1 MQTSCISR
9 PPPTAAAQDI
19 SDCSVPDRLSAGA
32 SRGVQSRPGKLE
44 LVEAARAQGGEAGDG
59 LYAVHVEYARM
70 SYISPGIL
78 EKNISTT
85 TYTTYYYYYYYI
97 IYLSR

>member
-1 MQTSCISR
+1 M
-9 PPPTAAAQDI
+9 PA
-19 SDCSVPDRLSAGA
+19 
-32 SRGVQSRPGKLE
+32 K
-44 LVEAARAQGGEAGDG
+44 AQGGEAGDG

-78 EKNISTT
+78 EKNVSTT
-85 TYTTYYYYYYYI
+85 TYTTYEYYYI

>member
-1 MQTSCISR
+1 M
-9 PPPTAAAQDI
+9 
-19 SDCSVPDRLSAGA
+19 
-32 SRGVQSRPGKLE
+32 
-44 LVEAARAQGGEAGDG
+44 GDG

-85 TYTTYYYYYYYI
+85 TYTTYYYYYYI